1 MRNIKSFSA
10 EKYKGEFTNKHRRH
24 LLNRVLFGCTEKDF
38 VSFKNKTLDQ
48 CIDLLI
54 KKSPSPSPPVNYYE
68 SKVTDT
74 TGIKEGE
81 TWINA
86 PYGDGTINFRR
97 ESAMRYWWLQQ
108 MWFQPRTIHEKLV
121 LFWHNHFAT
130 EMNSYGRAQM
140 AYNYQN
146 TLRNNAL
153 GNFKSFVK
161 AITIDPAML
170 DYLNG
175 RQNTKGSPD
184 ENYARELQE
193 LFTIGIGENS
203 GYTEED
209 VRAAARVLTG
219 HYASKTTFDY
229 RFNANN
235 HDTDNK
241 VFSAF
246 YKNKTIEGKSG
257 QNGAEELDELLSMIF
272 EVDEVAKFM
281 VRKFYR
287 FFIYYDINEQIES
300 EFIVPLA
307 AIFRNNNYELLPLLK
322 AFFSSEHFMDS
333 AFFGALISSPLEFM
347 VKTLRHLNPP
357 LPSLEENVYLNYSV
371 SGVYMRLAESFQQ
384 FIGDPPSVS
393 GWPAYYQ
400 KPIYHELWINSDTY
414 QKRNQS
420 LLVLISN
427 NLKNQ
432 GYLVMLDLISFVSQ
446 FSNPSNPEI
455 LIEDLNNSIFAVGIS
470 NELMVK
476 IKKDILLAGQS
487 NDFYWTELWTSHI
500 KFPKD
505 TATKNMLEQR
515 LRALVL
521 YLMSLP
527 EYQLM

>member
-1 MRNIKSFSA
+1 MQNIKSYSA
-10 EKYKGEFTNKHRRH
+10 QKFKGKFTEEHRRH
-24 LLNRVLFGCTEKDF
+24 LLNRILFGCTEKDF
-38 VSFKNKTLDQ
+38 VSFQNKTLDE

-54 KKSPSPSPPVNYYE
+54 TKSPHPAPPVNYYE
-68 SKVTDT
+68 SKVADT
-74 TGIKEGE
+74 TGVKEGE

-97 ESAMRYWWLQQ
+97 ESSMRYWWLQQ
-108 MWFQPRTIHEKLV
+108 MWFQPQTIHEKLV

-130 EMNSYGRAQM
+130 ELNVYSRAQM

-146 TLRNNAL
+146 TLRINAL
-153 GNFKSFVK
+153 GNFKDFVK

-175 RQNTKGSPD
+175 RKNTKESPD

-203 GYTEED
+203 GFTEED
-209 VRAAARVLTG
+209 VKAAAKVLTG

-229 RFNANN
+229 RFNTNN

-241 VFSAF
+241 TFSSF
-246 YKNKTIEGKSG
+246 YKNRIIEGKSG
-257 QNGAEELDELLSMIF
+257 QNGANELDEMLTMIF

-287 FFIYYDINEQIES
+287 FFIYYDINEQVET

-307 AIFRNNNYELLPLLK
+307 TIFRKSNYEILPLLK

-333 AFFGALISSPLEFM
+333 AVFGSLISSPLEFM

-357 LPSLEENVYLNYSV
+357 TPSLAENVYVNYSI

-384 FIGDPPSVS
+384 LIGDPPSVS

-400 KPIYHELWINSDTY
+400 TPIYHELWINSDTY
-414 QKRNQS
+414 QKRNKA
-420 LLVLISN
+420 LLVLIYN
-427 NLKNQ
+427 EIRRE
-432 GYLVMLDLISFVSQ
+432 GYRVNADLISFVSQ
-446 FSNPSNPEI
+446 FSNPGNPEI
-455 LIEDLNNSIFAVGIS
+455 LINDLSKTFFSVDIS
-470 NELMVK
+470 MELKGK

-487 NDFYWTELWTSHI
+487 NDFYWTELWDGYQKQQSKKDI
-500 KFPKD
+500 KD
-505 TATKNMLEQR
+505 MLEQR
-515 LRALVL
+515 LRSLVL
-521 YLMSLP
+521 YMVSLP